1 MHRRRRNARLY
12 AAFSVMV
19 SARALISLSPMA
31 VLSAH
36 DGTRPQ
42 RTMVSARLVGPSAPL
57 PGRAVPHDRH
67 HRPGRH
73 VVVGLP
79 LVDRGLLDAEAVDE
93 QLG

>member
-36 DGTRPQ
+36 DGTSPQ
-42 RTMVSARLVGPSAPL
+42 RTMVSARLVGPSSPL
-57 PGRAVPHDRH
+57 RGGRSRTIGTIA
-67 HRPGRH
+67 
-73 VVVGLP
+73 
-79 LVDRGLLDAEAVDE
+79 RGVTL
-93 QLG
+93 